1 MFYHL
6 RKKLRKTLWG
16 VAKCFPPKVK
26 SFQNTATYQKLLGG
40 VPVKTPLP
48 HPLPHLIPQWGYE
61 YGSGIAFPVPKTKH
75 VAFMYLTELK

>member
-1 MFYHL
+1 MFYPL

-40 VPVKTPLP
+40 VPVTP
-48 HPLPHLIPQWGYE
+48 PHLIPQWGYE
-61 YGSGIAFPVPKTKH
+61 YVSGIAFPVPKTKH
-75 VAFMYLTELK
+75 VAFMYLTELKEL